1 MLLENIHILGQ
12 RDYSSA
18 IKIADGSI
26 ENIFHS
32 DGGYKSTVND
42 LSIRFENAVAF
53 PGLINSHDH
62 LEFNLFPKLGHK
74 TYRDYIEWG
83 EDIHQTHKSLIGK
96 IKNIPYG
103 LRYLYGLYK
112 NLIVGVTTV
121 VHHGNGAVFQFDNL
135 PDVHAGYNYLHS
147 TRLQKKWRLKLN
159 LLFRESPVLI
169 HTGEGT
175 NDESSGEITDLL
187 KWNLFGRNLIG
198 IHGISL
204 NENQSKKFKAIV
216 WCPDSNLFLYN
227 KTADISN
234 IKNHTD
240 ILFGTDSNVSS
251 DWNIW
256 NHIRLAKKLAYL
268 SDIELFESLTLTPA
282 KTWNLGSK
290 GKLYKGGTADIVIA
304 RKRTGDNFESFYA
317 INPEDIL
324 LIIKNGNPVFIDEQL
339 SRNNPKINTDNFEK
353 ISINNSK
360 KFVTNGIIGLMK
372 SIRNYL
378 PDYNF
383 PFSAG

>member
-12 RDYSSA
+12 RDYSSV
-18 IKIADGSI
+18 IRITDGFI
-26 ENIFHS
+26 ENISRS
-32 DGGYKSTVND
+32 DEKYIAAVND
-42 LSIRFENAVAF
+42 LTIRFKNAVAF

-62 LEFNLFPKLGHK
+62 LEFNLFPKLGRK
-74 TYRDYIEWG
+74 IYRDYIEWG
-83 EDIHQTHKSLIGK
+83 DDIHQTHKSLIGK
-96 IKNIPYG
+96 IQKIPYG

-112 NLIVGVTTV
+112 NLITGVTTV
-121 VHHGNGAVFQFDNL
+121 VHHGNGDAFQFDNL
-135 PDVHAGYNYLHS
+135 PDVHINYNYLHS
-147 TRLQKKWRLKLN
+147 TRLQNKWKLKLN
-159 LLFRESPVLI
+159 LLPEGSPFLI

-175 NDESSGEITDLL
+175 NEESSGEVTDLL
-187 KWNLFGRNLIG
+187 KWNLFRRDLIG

-204 NENQSKKFKAIV
+204 NETQSKKFKAIV

-234 IKNHTD
+234 IKKYTD

-268 SDIELFESLTLTPA
+268 NDIELFESLTLTPA
-282 KTWNLGSK
+282 KTWNLGTK
-290 GKLYKGGTADIVIA
+290 GKLNKGGTADIVVTR
-304 RKRTGDNFESFYA
+304 RKSRNDFESFYA
-317 INPEDIL
+317 INPDDIL
-324 LIIKNGNPVFIDEQL
+324 LIVKNGKPVFIDEELSINHSQL
-339 SRNNPKINTDNFEK
+339 NTINFEK

-360 KFVTNGIIGLMK
+360 KFITTGIIGLMK
-372 SIRNYL
+372 TIKNYL

-383 PFSAG
+383 PFSVG